1 MLDSNALSTFL
12 QALLQA
18 LCLVLIIEGIIPFI
32 NPKRWRMLVA
42 QLSQINDLQL
52 RIIGLVSM
60 LLGVFCLFLLR

>member
-1 MLDSNALSTFL
+1 MLDSTALSTF
-12 QALLQA
+12 LQA

-42 QLSQINDLQL
+42 QLSQISDSQL
-52 RIIGLVSM
+52 RIMGLVSM